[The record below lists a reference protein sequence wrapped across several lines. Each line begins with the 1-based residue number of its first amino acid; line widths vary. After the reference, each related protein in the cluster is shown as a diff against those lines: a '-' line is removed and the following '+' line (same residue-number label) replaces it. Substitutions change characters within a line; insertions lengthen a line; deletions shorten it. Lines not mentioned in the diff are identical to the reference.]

1 MAQVACPVC
10 GEIVEQPTDGIC
22 PACGV
27 ASFTGAAPAT
37 ATAPTPA
44 AANLRQCP
52 ICGEAVRPDMQYCE
66 NCGVDLSAVR
76 VLADDGASA
85 GFVAPSAD
93 TTSCPVCG
101 ADVQPGQAVCN
112 ECGVNLADARA
123 ALSGGNGA
131 SAPASATA
139 SAVAAPAADACLS
152 CGAPRR
158 PGATFCRECG
168 EPYPATP
175 QVVQAGGEL
184 LTIGEFLSGRYRIER
199 KLGGGGMGAVYL
211 ARDMNLKGKPTAIKA
226 VLNSNDPDLLRAAR
240 QEVENLLGIDHPNI
254 VRLLDIVE
262 KGTIPFIIMEYLEGP
277 DWNDLY
283 EDRVASKE
291 EAFTAEEAVQMILG
305 ILPAFEYLHGR
316 RPPIVYRDFKPGQ
329 VKVVTE
335 KATGQVRNV
344 LLDLGVAY
352 AYEGKPVEAW
362 GTVGYAPPEVG
373 GVSLQPPTMD
383 LATLCRTLEGLLGI
397 DLARYGYGNMPPK
410 ETVPWVPEELYH
422 LLERGTAQDP
432 RRRFQ
437 TIADL
442 RAQLEGVLRLIQ
454 GRQGTLPR
462 PMGSFHAPVVSSL
475 FTGNLHRT
483 TGHLLA
489 LPVTS
494 HDDPA
499 APALDQAS
507 ELLLQGR
514 MDGIPQQVEIDALN
528 QIEAALK
535 VNPKSNHARLL
546 KVVALA
552 QMGRMDEAQAELQQ
566 VSKLTDVA
574 SDWSYAIVAAQIA
587 ENAGDAQT
595 AEQLYRDLIRLVPG
609 ELPPRQKL
617 ANLLLQQG
625 RNEEAARVYQ
635 QIVGADPANA
645 EAILNWAD
653 ALAAIGNAEGS
664 IDVLRRV
671 GENAVRFV
679 DAQTRMIELLV
690 QRAHREPA
698 ALNMAAEAIESL
710 QGRTQTPRYY
720 RLVGDWW
727 FEVYHLAQRGKLQA
741 VTQWP
746 LVDQPQTT
754 QGIAARARD
763 AYRHYL
769 RVAPNGPDADE
780 IIGRI
785 HFGIKEMMRA

>member
-1 MAQVACPVC
+1 MAQVVCPVC
-10 GEIVEQPTDGIC
+10 GESVEQPSDGIC

-27 ASFTGAAPAT
+27 ASFTSAGAAAV
-37 ATAPTPA
+37 ATAPA
-44 AANLRQCP
+44 AGASLRECP
-52 ICGEAVRPDMQYCE
+52 ICGADVRPGMQYCE
-66 NCGVDLSAVR
+66 ECGVDLNAVR
-76 VLADDGASA
+76 VLAPDGASA
-85 GFVAPSAD
+85 GFAAPSVD
-93 TTSCPVCG
+93 TTTCPVCG
-101 ADVQPGQAVCN
+101 AGVQPGATVCD
-112 ECGVNLADARA
+112 ECGVNLVESRA
-123 ALSGGNGA
+123 ALAGTNGA
-131 SAPASATA
+131 AAAATATPASATA
-139 SAVAAPAADACLS
+139 DAVCPS

-158 PGATFCRECG
+158 PGAAFCRECG
-168 EPYPATP
+168 EHYPTMPAT
-175 QVVQAGGEL
+175 VQAGGEL
-184 LTIGEFLSGRYRIER
+184 LALGEFLSGRYRVER

-211 ARDMNLKGKPTAIKA
+211 ARDMNLKGKATAIKA

-262 KGTIPFIIMEYLEGP
+262 KGNIPFIVMEYLEGP

-283 EDRVASKE
+283 EQRVQSKE
-291 EAFTAEEAVQMILG
+291 EAFTAEEAVTMILG

-316 RPPIVYRDFKPGQ
+316 RPPVVYRDFKPGQ

-335 KATGQVRNV
+335 KATGQQNNV

-352 AYEGKPVEAW
+352 TFEGQPVEAW

-397 DLARYGYGNMPPK
+397 DLAKFGYGNMPPI
-410 ETVPWVPEELYH
+410 ETVPWIPEELYN
-422 LLERGTAQDP
+422 LLERGTALDP
-432 RRRFQ
+432 RRRFG
-437 TIADL
+437 TIGDL
-442 RAQLEGVLRLIQ
+442 RSQLEGVLRLIQ
-454 GRQGTLPR
+454 GRKGTLPR
-462 PMGSFHAPVVSSL
+462 PMGSFHAPVVSTL

-489 LPVTS
+489 LPVARA
-494 HDDPA
+494 DDPA

-514 MDGIPQQVEIDALN
+514 MDDSAQQVEIDALN

-535 VNPKSNHARLL
+535 INPQSSQARLL
-546 KVVALA
+546 RVIALA
-552 QMGRMDEAQAELQQ
+552 QMGRTDEAQAELQN

-587 ENAGDAQT
+587 ENTGDLPT
-595 AEQLYRDLIRLVPG
+595 AERLYRDLIRLVPG

-617 ANLLLQQG
+617 ANLLLKQG
-625 RNEEAARVYQ
+625 RSEEAARVYE

-653 ALAAIGNAEGS
+653 SLAAIGNTEGS

-679 DAQTRMIELLV
+679 DAQTRMIELLL
-690 QRAHREPA
+690 QRAHRDPA
-698 ALNMAAEAIESL
+698 ALNLAAEAIESL

-727 FEVYHLAQRGKLQA
+727 FEAYGLAQTGKAAQI
-741 VTQWP
+741 TQWP
-746 LVDQPQTT
+746 MVDQPQNA
-754 QGIAARARD
+754 QGIATRARD

-769 RVAPNGPDADE
+769 RVAPNDADTDE

-785 HFGIKEMMRA
+785 HFGIKEMMRV